1 MQPAAPST
9 SAPGSE
15 AVAKTRLSIACY
27 MTDRSRPLFD
37 GRVTLPDFELAMAEF
52 EPEDMF
58 RRALNEKSF
67 EITELSMGSH
77 ITLTA
82 RGDSPYMAVPVFLS
96 RVFRHSAIFVRTDR
110 GIKTGADLAGR
121 RIGVP
126 EYQQTAGVW
135 VRGILRDE
143 YGVDTKKISWRTG
156 GQEKA
161 GVAERIKVDL
171 APGHDVAAIGPTQ
184 TLNQMLADGEID
196 AIFSPRPPSCYEKKT
211 APVDRLFPDYMTA
224 EKEYF
229 RKTRFFPIMHALT
242 VRKDIAEKHPTL
254 PKQLFEAFTKAK
266 ALSLNVLSLN
276 SVLRVS
282 LPWVPVN
289 YADARAVMGNNVWPY
304 GFAENREEIAAM
316 TRYVHDD
323 GLARRNV
330 DPAEL
335 FHPSTLELRDVI

>member
-1 MQPAAPST
+1 
-9 SAPGSE
+9 
-15 AVAKTRLSIACY
+15 VAKTRLSIACI

-37 GRVTLPDFELAMAEF
+37 GRVTMPDFELEPLNI
-52 EPEDMF
+52 EPEEIF

-77 ITLTA
+77 ITTTA
-82 RGDSPYMAVPVFLS
+82 RGDAAYIAVPVFLS
-96 RVFRHSAIFVRTDR
+96 RVFRHSAIFIRSDR
-110 GIKTGADLAGR
+110 GIKSAADLAGR

-143 YGVDTKKISWRTG
+143 YGVDTKKMSWRTG
-156 GQEKA
+156 GLEKA

-196 AIFSPRPPSCYEKKT
+196 AIFSPRPPSCFDNKS
-211 APVDRLFPDYMTA
+211 APVARLFPDYMSA
-224 EKEYF
+224 EKDYF
-229 RKTRFFPIMHALT
+229 RKTGFFPIMHALT
-242 VRKDIAEKHPTL
+242 IRKDVAEKYPAL
-254 PKQLFEAFTKAK
+254 PKQLFEAFAKAK
-266 ALSLNVLSLN
+266 ALSLDELSLN
-276 SVLRVS
+276 NVLRVS

-289 YADARAVMGNNVWPY
+289 YEDAQAVMGKNVWPY
-304 GFAENREEIAAM
+304 GFAANKAEVSAM
-316 TRYVHDD
+316 TRHVFED
-323 GLARRNV
+323 GLARRAV

-335 FHPSTLELRDVI
+335 FHPSTLELKDVL

>member
-1 MQPAAPST
+1 M
-9 SAPGSE
+9 
-15 AVAKTRLSIACY
+15 AKTKLSIACI

-37 GRVTLPDFELAMAEF
+37 GRVTMPDFELEPLDI
-52 EPEDMF
+52 EPEEIF

-67 EITELSMGSH
+67 DVTELSMGSH
-77 ITLTA
+77 ITTTA
-82 RGDSPYMAVPVFLS
+82 RGDAAYIAVPVFLS

-110 GIKTGADLAGR
+110 GIRTGADLAGR

-135 VRGILRDE
+135 VRGILRDQ
-143 YGVDTKKISWRTG
+143 YGVDTTKMSWRTG
-156 GQEKA
+156 GLEKA
-161 GVAERIKVDL
+161 GLAERIKVDL

-196 AIFSPRPPSCYEKKT
+196 AIFSPRSPSCYDKRS

-224 EKEYF
+224 EKDYF
-229 RKTRFFPIMHALT
+229 RKTGFFPIMHALT

-254 PKQLFEAFTKAK
+254 PKQLFDAFVKAK
-266 ALSLNVLSLN
+266 ALSLNELSLN
-276 SVLRVS
+276 NVLRVS
-282 LPWVPVN
+282 LPWAPVN
-289 YADARAVMGNNVWPY
+289 YEDAQAVMGRNVWPY
-304 GFAENREEIAAM
+304 GFKENRDEIAAM

-323 GLARRNV
+323 GLARRIV